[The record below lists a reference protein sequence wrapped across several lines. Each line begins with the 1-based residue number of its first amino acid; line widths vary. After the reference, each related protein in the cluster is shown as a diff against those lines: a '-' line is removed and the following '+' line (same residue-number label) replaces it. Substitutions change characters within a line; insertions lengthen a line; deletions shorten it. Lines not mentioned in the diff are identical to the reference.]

1 MIAGQIK
8 PNRVSDPRLLGVL
21 GQIPREKF
29 VPKALRGVAYVDE
42 DIEIAPGRFLMEPM
56 VFARLLAAAEVRA
69 DDLVLDLACGTGYS
83 TAVLAQLAG
92 AVIAVEE
99 DADLA
104 RAASDSLAALELGN
118 ASVVT
123 APLAQG
129 YAKDA
134 PYDLIFV
141 NGAMD
146 HIPDT
151 LIDQLADGGRF
162 VGVLRQGAVGR
173 GIIGHKAGD
182 AFGYRAF
189 MDANVPLLRAFTA
202 PPAFQF

>member
-42 DIEIAPGRFLMEPM
+42 DIEIAPGRYLMEPM

-104 RAASDSLAALELGN
+104 RAASDALAALELGN

-151 LIDQLADGGRF
+151 LIDQLADGGRM
-162 VGVLRQGAVGR
+162 VAVLRQGAIGR
-173 GIIGHKAGD
+173 GIVGHKTGD
-182 AFGYRAF
+182 AFGTRAF